1 MRKYIRA
8 ILADLGKKRK
18 DYTPPVPAV
27 STNASATNPEPKP
40 QASVPDDLNNQDL
53 SNDPSE
59 RVRQLDYQ
67 AQRGVEKGTLPG

>member
-1 MRKYIRA
+1 MKKYVRA

-18 DYTPPVPAV
+18 DYMPPVPPA
-27 STNASATNPEPKP
+27 STNASVSNLEPAP
-40 QASVPDDLNNQDL
+40 QAAVPEDLNNQDL
-53 SNDPSE
+53 SKDPSE

>member
-1 MRKYIRA
+1 MKKYIRA

-18 DYTPPVPAV
+18 DYTPPVPAA
-27 STNASATNPEPKP
+27 STNASVTDLGPTP
-40 QASVPDDLNNQDL
+40 QAAVPEDLNNQNL

-67 AQRGVEKGTLPG
+67 AQREVEKGTLPG

>member
-1 MRKYIRA
+1 MKKYVRA

-18 DYTPPVPAV
+18 DYIPPVPAG
-27 STNASATNPEPKP
+27 STNASLTNLDPQP
-40 QASVPDDLNNQDL
+40 QAAVPGDLNNQDPAE
-53 SNDPSE
+53 DPSE